1 MLANISFPVISMCFL
16 DESIFVQ
23 ESWFSSVSRRGFCWF
38 KSLPLTEAVNCPIRS
53 IDAQHMLR
61 LSHTHTILL
70 IVILTHTILLIVY
83 WCTTQCGSSST
94 CCVWGN
100 YIAWMPRLVQLTK
113 LGLLRTCSLMSTSR
127 EENLVWP
134 AISIDTSHTFK
145 HSKDITPF

>member
-38 KSLPLTEAVNCPIRS
+38 KSLPLTEAVNCPISS

-70 IVILTHTILLIVY
+70 IVILTILYY
-83 WCTTQCGSSST
+83 WLSIDAHQSGSSST

-100 YIAWMPRLVQLTK
+100 YIAWMPWLVQLTK
-113 LGLLRTCSLMSTSR
+113 LGLLRTCSLISTST

-134 AISIDTSHTFK
+134 KILIHTSHTFE
-145 HSKDITPF
+145 HSKCFTPF